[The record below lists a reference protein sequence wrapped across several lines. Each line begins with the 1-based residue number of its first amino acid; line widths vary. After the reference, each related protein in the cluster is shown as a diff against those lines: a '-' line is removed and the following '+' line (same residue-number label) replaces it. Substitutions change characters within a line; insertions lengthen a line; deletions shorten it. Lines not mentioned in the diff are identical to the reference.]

1 MSDLPRVLFVEDELL
16 EARAFVRCLRGF
28 AEPSLA
34 FTARQAKD
42 MLRDGA
48 FAAWI
53 IDIHLPDGNGIDLLT
68 FGRTLYA
75 STPAVLVSGAVQVGH
90 INLAYSLKATLLR
103 KPFPMEWLR
112 QFVQQAPS
120 PSPAPQPIAT
130 LSADTT
136 LPHAVAELRTLFVSV
151 R

>member
-90 INLAYSLKATLLR
+90 WANNTWNLTWELNVPPGDWFYQIWDKSFSYMAS
-103 KPFPMEWLR
+103 
-112 QFVQQAPS
+112 APS
-120 PSPAPQPIAT
+120 AIWN
-130 LSADTT
+130 
-136 LPHAVAELRTLFVSV
+136 
-151 R
+151 